1 MNIRLGIYEIFARIV
16 PGGFYLVAL
25 VQTGIVLGLI
35 TLDLNAINQIGLLPS
50 LGLAFVA
57 YLLGTVFDILSP
69 NWHRLFKPK
78 NFSAYELQDFKSKYP
93 DWTIEFEDKDWPV
106 LLAYIRRQNLELG
119 SEIDKYNAQAIML
132 RNVSLGL
139 MWIAGNEVIY
149 AIIQQNAWHLLI
161 AFLLILVSLMVIRRA
176 TTFRQWYYST
186 IFQIIFSY
194 RINLEDSIHKNPP
207 KKEKKETKTPDT

>member
-25 VQTGIVLGLI
+25 IQTGIVLGWI
-35 TLDLNAINQIGLLPS
+35 TLDLNLINQIGLLPS

-69 NWHRLFKPK
+69 SWHRLFKPK
-78 NFSAYELQDFKSKYP
+78 NFSAQELLAFKNNYP
-93 DWTIEFEDKDWPV
+93 DWTIDFEDKDWPV
-106 LLAYIRRQNLELG
+106 MLAYIRRQNLELG

-139 MWIAGNEVIY
+139 VWIAGNEGV
-149 AIIQQNAWHLLI
+149 AALRQQSGWPLLL
-161 AFLLILVSLMVIRRA
+161 AVGLILISFMVIRRA

-194 RINLEDSIHKNPP
+194 RLNLEEHIKKKLPP
-207 KKEKKETKTPDT
+207 GPAQKKS